1 MFRTPTLAAKTAA
14 EGGAPDRTKEDT
26 ALSDPWKTEI
36 RAALQ
41 VPEHEAEHRCWSCG
55 DMRAEHFCAEC
66 GHVQPAQPTDYFSFF
81 GLPRKLELDEAV
93 LEREF
98 YALSRKLHP
107 DVYSRASRRE
117 QAWSLEKTSQ
127 LNDAYR
133 TLKDPVSRTEYL
145 LLLEGI
151 QMEEHSKIATEQA
164 RSSGVEKKQSV
175 PPELLEEAFELN
187 MLLEEAKLA
196 GVGSDLHGEL
206 VAAGAGLTARLKTLQ
221 DELRAAWRQWDGG
234 DARATVQMMDVLY
247 RRSYLR
253 NLLRDIN
260 DVLN

>member
-1 MFRTPTLAAKTAA
+1 
-14 EGGAPDRTKEDT
+14 
-26 ALSDPWKTEI
+26 
-36 RAALQ
+36 
-41 VPEHEAEHRCWSCG
+41 
-55 DMRAEHFCAEC
+55 MRAEHFCAEC

-81 GLPRKLELDEAV
+81 GLPRKLELDEAG

-107 DVYSRASRRE
+107 DVYSRASVRE

-133 TLKDPVSRTEYL
+133 TLKDPITRTEYL
-145 LLLEGI
+145 LQLEGLHP
-151 QMEEHSKIATEQA
+151 EEQSKMATEEA

-187 MLLEEAKLA
+187 MLLEEAKM
-196 GVGSDLHGEL
+196 GSVDGEL
-206 VAAGAGLTARLKTLQ
+206 RKQLSEAGTGLTARMDSMQ
-221 DELRAAWRQWDGG
+221 NELRAAWKQWDGG
-234 DARATVQMMDVLY
+234 DSAATAAMMDVLH

-253 NLLRDIN
+253 NLLRDIY